1 MHLTISGADLS
12 VHEQSKMIS
21 PGSVQDRVRFD
32 DFEADL
38 RTEELF
44 RSGTKVRLPHQS
56 FHVLSIL
63 LERPGQLVTREE
75 LRARVWPAG
84 TLVEYDQGLNAAI
97 KRLREALRDS
107 AEASR
112 FIETLPKRGYR
123 FIGAMQS
130 GDSLPSPAT
139 PLPVRPAVP
148 ETARAPQQ
156 DIAAADEHVG
166 PEPHPTDPVDAPS
179 GSRRMI
185 LFGAAA
191 ALAAVL
197 LASGTWRLV
206 SHRSAP
212 QAQSGWE
219 VVPFTSLPGQEIAPT
234 FSPDGSQIAFAWN
247 GGEGAGHAFDLY
259 VKSLGSERLLR
270 LTHHPSSRIT
280 PAWSPDGRAIAFIRQ
295 QEGSGIYVVPALGGA
310 ERRIVHDGVAVGA
323 SRQISWSPDGKQ
335 LAFSRY
341 GSKGVPEVNVVT
353 LESLNAQPLS
363 PAPDCLDATQP
374 AFSPDGKQLAFICFS
389 SAAVYSIHTMEVPHG
404 PVKTLA
410 SVMGYPQGLAWSADG
425 NRLMLSNDSG
435 GGGELWQLTL
445 EGQLTKLP
453 FGENG
458 SDPTVARDGRIAY
471 VRGRGTISIWRA
483 DLTAAQPEDS
493 AVRLIY
499 STLAQMIPRYSAD
512 GARIAFQ
519 SNRSG
524 STEIWMTDAE
534 GADPERVTSFNG
546 PLTSSPSWCS
556 DGRRIAF
563 DSRASGESAIYVEDV
578 SERVPRK
585 VVTSQPNLS
594 SPVWSDDCRW
604 LFAHDGK
611 GGLYRFPPAGGRAEG
626 VIDRPSSYSAVVGDK
641 LIFHVMKPD
650 GVVLWSKPTRGGPEE
665 RLEKIP
671 KLRYGD
677 SWAAIATGIYY
688 TDTSS
693 KPVSVKVY
701 EFASGVTRTV
711 MSLKQV
717 PVPSGPGI
725 AVSPDGRW
733 LLYTQV
739 DDEQSEIM
747 LAQPNRE

>member
-1 MHLTISGADLS
+1 VLTFPAHD
-12 VHEQSKMIS
+12 EFKMIS
-21 PGSVQDRVRFD
+21 PSPVQDRIRFD

-56 FHVLSIL
+56 FHVLAIL
-63 LERPGQLVTREE
+63 LEKPGQLVTREE

-107 AEASR
+107 AETPR

-123 FIGAMQS
+123 FIGAIQS
-130 GDSLPSPAT
+130 GDSPAR
-139 PLPVRPAVP
+139 PAILLSVEPAVP
-148 ETARAPQQ
+148 ETVATAPQP
-156 DIAAADEHVG
+156 DVAAPHEYVGTEREPTGTADA
-166 PEPHPTDPVDAPS
+166 TS
-179 GSRRMI
+179 GSRRKI

-191 ALAAVL
+191 ALGLVL
-197 LASGTWRLV
+197 LASGAWWVV
-206 SHRSAP
+206 SHRSAL

-247 GGEGAGHAFDLY
+247 GGEGAGHQFDLY
-259 VKSLGSERLLR
+259 VKSLGSERLLQ
-270 LTHHPSSRIT
+270 LTHQPSSRIT
-280 PAWSPDGRAIAFIRQ
+280 PAWSPDGRVIAFIRQ
-295 QEGSGIYVVPALGGA
+295 GDERSGIYVVPALGGT
-310 ERRIVHDGVAVGA
+310 ERRIVHGGIAVGA
-323 SRQISWSPDGKQ
+323 FRQISWSPDGKQ

-341 GSKGVPEVNVVT
+341 GPKGLPQVELVT
-353 LESLNAQPLS
+353 LESLTTQPLS
-363 PAPDCLDATQP
+363 PAPDCLDAAQP
-374 AFSPDGKQLAFICFS
+374 AFSPNGKQLALICFS
-389 SAAVYSIHTMEVPHG
+389 STAVYSIHTVELPHG
-404 PVKTLA
+404 PMKALT
-410 SVMGYPQGLAWSADG
+410 SIMGFPQGLAWSADG
-425 NRLMLSNDSG
+425 SRLIFSNDAG
-435 GGGELWQLTL
+435 GGGKLWQLTL
-445 EGQLTKLP
+445 EGRLTKLP
-453 FGENG
+453 FGEN
-458 SDPTVARDGRIAY
+458 SSEPAVARDGRVAY
-471 VRGRGTISIWRA
+471 VRSRGTVNIWRA
-483 DLTAAQPEDS
+483 NLTATQPEAT

-499 STLAQMIPRYSAD
+499 STLAQMVPRYSAD
-512 GARIAFQ
+512 GTRIAFQ

-524 STEIWMTDAE
+524 STEIWTTDAE
-534 GADPERVTSFNG
+534 GADPVRVTSFSG

-563 DSRASGESAIYVEDV
+563 DSRASGVSAIYVEDI

-585 VVTSQPNLS
+585 IVTSRPNLS

-604 LFAHDGK
+604 LFAHDGNSA
-611 GGLYRFPPAGGRAEG
+611 LYRFPASGGRAER
-626 VIDRPSSYSAVVGDK
+626 VIDHPSSYSVVVGDK
-641 LIFHVMKPD
+641 LIFHVLKPD
-650 GVVLWSKPTRGGPEE
+650 GVVLWSKPALGGPEE

-677 SWAAIATGIYY
+677 SWVAIAAGIYY

-693 KPVSVKVY
+693 KPVTVNFY
-701 EFASGVTRTV
+701 EFANGVTRTV
-711 MSLKQV
+711 MTLKQV

-747 LAQPNRE
+747 LADKEGQ